1 MAIPNLTR
9 LADPVKGAFARLRE
23 GFGRLSADER
33 RAAAEATA
41 RLFVLLV
48 RAAGNDAIASSAI
61 TNQLSERFGPRVAEL
76 FNHELAAAT
85 PLNVAELC
93 PPLLP
98 VSPDDRRAIL
108 HALVTAAYHDNYL
121 NPEERQILTD
131 VATGLELD
139 PDALEE
145 ELAHADEAMRQ
156 RGNALSMAGLAAVAA
171 VLGLL
176 LLVATYLTGVLV
188 GLTLACLCLPL
199 QRWYA
204 RTFLPSRPAQMFIAL
219 LQPVIFPLRF
229 IIDLGRSLW
238 HGRRLREI
246 QEERR
251 PDERLAKQSVILT
264 VTTLAAGIAGLIFIS
279 VVVSSPWFD
288 SARLDFQK
296 YKKESLSQSPGAVDE
311 SVATTRPA
319 IERDLGAYLGDKVSR
334 LNEKIGHL
342 PWLSG
347 LAQYLDDPAHRDQ
360 LYQRLLYGANG
371 NGGIVNFALA
381 NLGACCLHA
390 FLAFFSFVFFLIKLA
405 HFQVPQSGSRSLGQY
420 FAATVFESEWM
431 PRLRPGTQSEAAEA
445 LDEIIRRLEAWARGF
460 VTIMI
465 IETPIYLILFSLV
478 GVPHAF
484 PLAILAGL
492 QVFVPQI
499 GPAVSYG
506 ATMIICI
513 LVSGS
518 ADTSFLL
525 FLGAVTLIYLVIW
538 TFEWIVLYPR
548 FVGTSLNLSFLEI
561 IMAVLLGGIFVGVT
575 GALFA
580 IPTASVLKYLVPRL
594 YAGAG
599 RNLPKTA

>member
-1 MAIPNLTR
+1 MAISHLTR

-48 RAAGNDAIASSAI
+48 RAAGDGALAAPAI
-61 TNQLSERFGPRVAEL
+61 TRQLSERFGPKVAEI
-76 FNHELAAAT
+76 FNVELASAS
-85 PLNVAELC
+85 PLSVAELC

-108 HALVTAAYHDNYL
+108 HALVTAAYHDNNL
-121 NPEERQILTD
+121 NPREREILAA
-131 VATGLELD
+131 VASGLELE
-139 PDALEE
+139 PEALEE
-145 ELAHADEAMRQ
+145 ELTNADEAMRQ

-204 RTFLPSRPAQMFIAL
+204 RRLLPSRPAQLVFKL
-219 LQPVIFPLRF
+219 LLPGLIPLRF
-229 IIDLGRSLW
+229 LVDLVRSLW

-251 PDERLAKQSVILT
+251 PEDRLAKQSVILT
-264 VTTLAAGIAGLIFIS
+264 VATLAAGLAGLIFIS

-296 YKKESLSQSPGAVDE
+296 YKKESKIEVVSGEEPGRAD
-311 SVATTRPA
+311 
-319 IERDLGAYLGDKVSR
+319 IDRDLGAYLGDKISR
-334 LNEKIGHL
+334 FNEKIGHL

-347 LAQYLDDPAHRDQ
+347 LAGYLDDPANRNR
-360 LYQRLLYGANG
+360 LYDRLMYGADG
-371 NGGIVNFALA
+371 NGGLVNFALS

-390 FLAFFSFVFFLIKLA
+390 FLAFFSFLFFLIKLA
-405 HFQVPQSGSRSLGQY
+405 HFQVPQEGSRSLGQY

-431 PRLRPGTQSEAAEA
+431 PRLRASTKSEAAEA

-460 VTIMI
+460 VTICI

-484 PLAILAGL
+484 PLALLAGL
-492 QVFVPQI
+492 QVFIPQI
-499 GPAVSYG
+499 GPAVSYS
-506 ATMIICI
+506 ATMLICI

-561 IMAVLLGGIFVGVT
+561 IMAVLLGGIFAGVA

-599 RNLPKTA
+599 RNLPKAAG